1 MRPSFN
7 VHAASTAGLEPAMQV
22 PQTARG
28 ALDLIQRGS
37 ILAGLILVA
46 VTFGACSKTQDTTP
60 GTRLFGNP
68 PVIVSVHLDTSP
80 AQVSCDFTE
89 ALTFYYQGQMEQ
101 PTSIGG
107 TYSHIKLTVEVTDPD
122 SKGTTD
128 DLTNILLVSASYVVP
143 DSANI
148 NTIVLFDDGSPIQ
161 SDRTQALIWTQTVT
175 PPLDCIID
183 PITGGVTCTRAS
195 FDLTSGDATAN
206 DGIYTR
212 NFAFVGGKLDNSI
225 GAWFKDCIAKQE
237 HEVPQSGGVDAN
249 EPISLKI
256 QVVDKQ
262 GNLTNA
268 TQNQNF
274 TTISTTAACT
284 GDPCAC
290 CVLANGVT
298 AATSENGIC
307 RGLPGI
313 YGVPTPDGFCNQP
326 IPG

>member
-1 MRPSFN
+1 MRPSFKVN
-7 VHAASTAGLEPAMQV
+7 TTSTAGLEPARQV

-28 ALDLIQRGS
+28 VLDLTQRGS

-46 VTFGACSKTQDTTP
+46 VTVGACSKTQDTTP

-68 PVIVSVHLDTSP
+68 PVIVSVHLDTTP

-107 TYSHIKLTVEVTDPD
+107 TYSNIKLTVEVTDPD
-122 SKGTTD
+122 SKGTTS

-143 DSANI
+143 DSTNI

-161 SDRTQALIWTQTVT
+161 SDRSQALVWPQTATV
-175 PPLDCIID
+175 PLSFIVA
-183 PITGGVTCTRAS
+183 PTTGGVTCSNAS
-195 FDLTSGDATAN
+195 FDLTSGDATVN

-212 NFAFVGGKLDNSI
+212 SFAFVKPPDHDI
-225 GAWFKDCIAKQE
+225 GNFFEDCIAKQN
-237 HEVPQSGGVDAN
+237 HEVPYSGVAN
-249 EPISLKI
+249 SEPISLKI

-262 GNLTNA
+262 GNLTTA
-268 TQNQNF
+268 SQNQNL
-274 TTISTTAACT
+274 TTSLTTAACT

-290 CVLANGVT
+290 CVEANGVT

-313 YGVPTPDGFCNQP
+313 YGPLTPDGW
-326 IPG
+326 